1 MFASGVP
8 TAEKPT
14 AKRFYLLSHGAD
26 AKEEH
31 RDAWSNYKAY
41 LSRTSILI
49 PIPSSIYR
57 PLPEWVKKTVLLDFP
72 MYKFDEGSDGQA
84 ALAAEEEQ
92 RKIHDHSDA

>member
-31 RDAWSNYKAY
+31 RDAWSNYMAY

-72 MYKFDEGSDGQA
+72 MYQFKEETDGQN
-84 ALAAEEEQ
+84 ALAAEEE
-92 RKIHDHSDA
+92 RRRIHSADDA